1 MGGAM
6 AVGGAAGSGV
16 GGAGGNSGTGGASMA
31 GEDCSSTLA
40 ASLGITSLDTTNL
53 VNDYSSYSCGIST
66 FQGLGPEA
74 VLSVAVP
81 GAQYL
86 AAVHDNSYDGVIFGY
101 DQCDPTIAA
110 ACVGGQDSLGELEGF
125 THQNTTVN
133 SQTIYVFTD
142 GWDSIDYGPVDVG
155 LNVYDPAA
163 GGDTCATAIPIN
175 KTAAQQVGG
184 VSLTYSYQGFT
195 ADYDLP
201 MTGCTMY
208 TEPGLDVV
216 FSIVLDTTDSLDV
229 TLRPAGGND
238 TSVYLLVGNCTDPN
252 AQCVAGADV
261 GFSGDPEYITGY
273 SPTAN
278 GTTVYIVVDGYLLS
292 ETDDA
297 FLLNVTVQ

>member
-1 MGGAM
+1 MLSI
-6 AVGGAAGSGV
+6 AVSGS
-16 GGAGGNSGTGGASMA
+16 
-31 GEDCSSTLA
+31 
-40 ASLGITSLDTTNL
+40 
-53 VNDYSSYSCGIST
+53 
-66 FQGLGPEA
+66 
-74 VLSVAVP
+74 
-81 GAQYL
+81 QYL
-86 AAVHDNSYDGVIFGY
+86 AAVDDNAYDGVIFGY
-101 DQCDPTIAA
+101 DQCDPTMGA
-110 ACVGGQDSLGELEGF
+110 ACVGGEDNVGALEGF

-133 SQTIYVFTD
+133 SQTIFVFTD
-142 GWDSIDYGPVDVG
+142 GYATTDSGPVDVL

-184 VSLTYSYQGFT
+184 VSLAYSHQGFT

-201 MTGCTMY
+201 MTGCTGW
-208 TEPGLDVV
+208 TEPGQDVV

-238 TSVYLLVGNCTDPN
+238 TSVYLLVGNCSDPN
-252 AQCVAGADV
+252 AQCVAGSDSGA
-261 GFSGDPEYITGY
+261 SGDPEYISAY

-297 FLLNVTVQ
+297 FLLNVVVQ